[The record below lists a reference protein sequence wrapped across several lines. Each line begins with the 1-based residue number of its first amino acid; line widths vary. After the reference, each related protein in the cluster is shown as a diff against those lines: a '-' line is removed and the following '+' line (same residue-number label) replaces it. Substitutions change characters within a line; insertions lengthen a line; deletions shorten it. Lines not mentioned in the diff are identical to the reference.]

1 MFFGK
6 FLPCL
11 QPIRMRISRHRLKN
25 RSRVTVRAMYDYEA
39 QDPEEFSF
47 QANDIIA
54 VHSTDSSGWW
64 TGELLD
70 ENRRFLGRTIFP
82 SNL

>member
-1 MFFGK
+1 
-6 FLPCL
+6 
-11 QPIRMRISRHRLKN
+11 
-25 RSRVTVRAMYDYEA
+25 MYDYEA

-54 VHSTDSSGWW
+54 VHQTDSSGWW